1 VFGPLFLTFWA
12 WGEQQMNYL
21 QLIERKFAKYFRVSA
36 CLCDDGYACDC
47 MGRDGDP
54 SDTYTPCVRC
64 EKKSHKNEVL
74 VSVYWTID

>member
-36 CLCDDGYACDC
+36 CLCDDGYACAC
-47 MGRDGDP
+47 MDRDGDP

-64 EKKSHKNEVL
+64 EKKITQK
-74 VSVYWTID
+74 